1 MKRLITS
8 VLLCLLI
15 SLGGA
20 IVTAQETTELAAT
33 LEVLDAGVEVLRVN
47 TSNWL
52 PVTIEAIVGVGDM
65 IRTDATGRAR
75 ITFFENGTD
84 TELTPNTT
92 YKINRFEAVADGF
105 NLEAEVVVG
114 QTLQRLGRLLD
125 ANSSYTI
132 LTPGMTLVARGTV
145 FRIRV
150 EDTQRSAMLVDEG
163 LVDAGN
169 DDANADVAVG
179 FGIRAEANTPLSD
192 VVRATTFEQLD
203 SALDGCPATLTTPD
217 DVSLNVRVAPNRN
230 AELLGYIDASTI
242 TVLYGVTE
250 SSNWYRVMFGDEF
263 GWVLS
268 STATIGA
275 CAGLRE
281 FPDDYAGENAP
292 VPEETPPAET
302 TPEAP

>member
-1 MKRLITS
+1 MRVLIIN
-8 VLLCLLI
+8 LFLCL
-15 SLGGA
+15 SLLVGGA
-20 IVTAQETTELAAT
+20 IVMAQETTELAAT
-33 LEVLDAGVEVLRVN
+33 LEVLDEGVELLRVN

-52 PVTIEAIVGVGDM
+52 PVRVEGIVGVGDM
-65 IRTDATGRAR
+65 IRTDASGRAR

-84 TELTPNTT
+84 TELQPNTT

-132 LTPGMTLVARGTV
+132 ITPGMTLVARGTV

-150 EDTQRSAMLVDEG
+150 EDTARSAMLVDEG

-169 DDANADVAVG
+169 ADANADVAVG
-179 FGIRAEANTPLSD
+179 FGIRAEPQATLSD
-192 VVRATTFEQLD
+192 VVRASTFDQLD
-203 SALDGCPATLTTPD
+203 AALDGCTATISTPD
-217 DVSLNVRVAPNRN
+217 DVSINVRVAPNRD
-230 AELLGYIDASTI
+230 AELLGYVDAGSI
-242 TVLYGVTE
+242 NVLYGETE
-250 SSNWYRVMFGDEF
+250 SSNWYRIMYDDGF
-263 GWVLS
+263 GWILS
-268 STATIGA
+268 SSAVVGA
-275 CAGLRE
+275 CAGLRQ

-292 VPEETPPAET
+292 MTADAPPAET